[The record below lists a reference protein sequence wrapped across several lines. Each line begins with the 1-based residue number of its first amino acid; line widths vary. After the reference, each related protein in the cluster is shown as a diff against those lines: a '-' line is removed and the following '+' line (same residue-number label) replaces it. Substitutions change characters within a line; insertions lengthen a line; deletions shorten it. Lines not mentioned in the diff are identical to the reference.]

1 MTAANPTPDISPRR
15 APRGPTGQA
24 VSRAHRAAAVFSRG
38 VQILAGVLSAIPGVA
53 ALYVVGRRAVADNA
67 VTTMDWAFFALGAT
81 LLLIGVALV
90 LNGHFWRTAGRL
102 ARVADGI
109 WGRVRRGRRA

>member
-1 MTAANPTPDISPRR
+1 MTAAKPDITPPRH
-15 APRGPTGQA
+15 PRGPTGQA
-24 VSRAHRAAAVFSRG
+24 VSRAHRATSAFSRG
-38 VQILAGVLSAIPGVA
+38 VQILAGLVSSVPGIA
-53 ALYVVGRRAVADNA
+53 ALYVVGRRLVADHA
-67 VTTMDWAFFALGAT
+67 VTTLDWAFFALGAT

-109 WGRVRRGRRA
+109 WGRVRRGRRS